1 MEACVSSE
9 HTKTDERV
17 IDLLI
22 GDDSPMDCQLL
33 KSALSRS
40 HSRFRI
46 VGCAVSKADII
57 HSMNCHPPDIALI
70 SESLQDGP
78 LTGFEALGE
87 VRFSFP
93 KTSVIVLLKSAS
105 EDLIIDAF
113 RAGARGVFCRA
124 EPLRDLSKCI
134 NAVNQGQIW
143 ANSKQLR
150 SVLDAFASAAP
161 LRLAN
166 GQGRVVL
173 TKREIDV
180 VKLVVDGLTNRAVA
194 EKLGLTEHTVSN
206 YLFRIY
212 EKLGISS
219 RVELVLYSLKRPY

>member
-1 MEACVSSE
+1 MHSE
-9 HTKTDERV
+9 RER
-17 IDLLI
+17 
-22 GDDSPMDCQLL
+22 
-33 KSALSRS
+33 
-40 HSRFRI
+40 
-46 VGCAVSKADII
+46 
-57 HSMNCHPPDIALI
+57 
-70 SESLQDGP
+70 
-78 LTGFEALGE
+78 E
-87 VRFSFP
+87 VF
-93 KTSVIVLLKSAS
+93 
-105 EDLIIDAF
+105 
-113 RAGARGVFCRA
+113 FCRE
-124 EPLRDLSKCI
+124 EPLQALSKCI

-219 RVELVLYSLKRPY
+219 RVELVLYSLKRPYQVHGLSLALLPKSNITCRSFGGPITARTPSVESL